1 MPETLVLVPTPLE
14 RELLAP
20 ALAGGL
26 GASARLE
33 LCGFGPV
40 VAAARTAALIATLK
54 PRRVLLAGIA
64 GRLDDRLAIGS
75 AYRFREVA
83 CYGVGVCSAAEFIPA
98 EHLGW
103 QQWPGEP
110 DAAGETSYS
119 SFATAAAI
127 GDRLSSAAGRSAAP
141 TDAGLLLTACA
152 ASATAS
158 DLRQRQ
164 RLYPEAEAEDME
176 GFAVALACRLGGV
189 PLSIV
194 RGISNDAG
202 DRDKS
207 RWQIPRA
214 LAAAAALSLR
224 ILTEES

>member
-1 MPETLVLVPTPLE
+1 M
-14 RELLAP
+14 A
-20 ALAGGL
+20 
-26 GASARLE
+26 
-33 LCGFGPV
+33 
-40 VAAARTAALIATLK
+40 AAARTAELIATVG

-83 CYGVGVCSAAEFIPA
+83 CYGVGVGSAAEFIPA
-98 EHLGW
+98 ERLGW
-103 QQWPGEP
+103 QHWPGEP
-110 DAAGETSYS
+110 DAAGEVSASPART
-119 SFATAAAI
+119 ATAV
-127 GDRLSSAAGRSAAP
+127 GDRLSCTAGPAADP
-141 TDAGLLLTACA
+141 TSAGLLLTACA
-152 ASATAS
+152 ASAAAS
-158 DLRQRQ
+158 DLRQR
-164 RLYPEAEAEDME
+164 RLLYPEAEAEDME